1 MEIFGFIVSLVC
13 FVLFV
18 VLMIK
23 TPRKKEVK
31 EVREDEEVK
40 NKINKISYI
49 VANIEYELCD
59 KEFTSNRYLLKDSVE
74 HWCKN
79 VETCPVEPY
88 DTSDKFELMYGI
100 RTNHI
105 KNPFVEIYSN
115 RLIEYCTYTFSEG
128 ALYFLADRTIN
139 LAVCTMMCA
148 YLQYQAYK
156 RNLLIITLEEI
167 SDIFPNGLP
176 SEETWKK
183 LWYKQKV
190 FRKDLDSDNL
200 LDYKKCYES
209 IINIG
214 INNGNTN
221 N

>member
-23 TPRKKEVK
+23 TQRKKEVK
-31 EVREDEEVK
+31 EVREDEEVR
-40 NKINKISYI
+40 NKINKISYM

-59 KEFTSNRYLLKDSVE
+59 KEFISNRYLLKDSVE

-88 DTSDKFELMYGI
+88 DMFDILECNAMLPRSYKKPYD
-100 RTNHI
+100 
-105 KNPFVEIYSN
+105 EIYFK
-115 RLIEYCTYTFSEG
+115 RIENYCTYTISD
-128 ALYFLADRTIN
+128 AAVCFLSDRTVN

-156 RNLLIITLEEI
+156 RNLSKITRQDI
-167 SDIFPNGLP
+167 RNIFPNGLP

-183 LWYKQKV
+183 LWYQQKV

-200 LDYKKCYES
+200 LDYKECYES

>member
-1 MEIFGFIVSLVC
+1 MEIFKILGFIVYLACAALIISW
-13 FVLFV
+13 
-18 VLMIK
+18 MIK

-40 NKINKISYI
+40 NKINKISYM

-88 DTSDKFELMYGI
+88 DMFDILECNAMVPRSYKHPYD
-100 RTNHI
+100 
-105 KNPFVEIYSN
+105 EIYFK
-115 RLIEYCTYTFSEG
+115 RIEKYCTYTISK
-128 ALYFLADRTIN
+128 AAVCFLADRTIN

-148 YLQYQAYK
+148 YLQYQSYK
-156 RNLLIITLEEI
+156 RNLSKITRQDI
-167 SDIFPNGLP
+167 RNIFPNGLP

-183 LWYKQKV
+183 LWYQQKV

-209 IINIG
+209 I
-214 INNGNTN
+214 TTK
-221 N
+221 

>member
-23 TPRKKEVK
+23 TQRKREVK
-31 EVREDEEVK
+31 E
-40 NKINKISYI
+40 
-49 VANIEYELCD
+49 D
-59 KEFTSNRYLLKDSVE
+59 KGLRYNSDLSKDSVE
-74 HWCKN
+74 NWCKN

-88 DTSDKFELMYGI
+88 DKFDILEFNVMAHRSYK
-100 RTNHI
+100 H
-105 KNPFVEIYSN
+105 PYDEIYFK
-115 RLIEYCTYTFSEG
+115 RIENYCTYAISK
-128 ALYFLADRTIN
+128 AAVCFLSDRTIN

-156 RNLLIITLEEI
+156 RNLSVITL
-167 SDIFPNGLP
+167 SDIRNIFPNGLP
-176 SEETWKK
+176 SEDTWRK
-183 LWYKQKV
+183 LWYQQKV
-190 FRKDLDSDNL
+190 FRVGFDSDNL

>member
-23 TPRKKEVK
+23 TQRKKE
-31 EVREDEEVK
+31 
-40 NKINKISYI
+40 
-49 VANIEYELCD
+49 D
-59 KEFTSNRYLLKDSVE
+59 KGLRYNSDLSKDSVE
-74 HWCKN
+74 NWCKN
-79 VETCPVEPY
+79 VETCPVDAY
-88 DTSDKFELMYGI
+88 DIFDLFRYNFMVSRSY
-100 RTNHI
+100 
-105 KNPFVEIYSN
+105 KNPFDKIYFK
-115 RLIEYCTYTFSEG
+115 RIENYCTYTISY
-128 ALYFLADRTIN
+128 AAVCFLADRTIN

-156 RNLLIITLEEI
+156 RNLSRITLLEI
-167 SDIFPNGLP
+167 RKIFPNGLP

-183 LWYKQKV
+183 LWYQQKV

-200 LDYKKCYES
+200 LDYKNCYES

>member
-1 MEIFGFIVSLVC
+1 MMEIFDFIVSLVC

-23 TPRKKEVK
+23 TPRKREVK
-31 EVREDEEVK
+31 E
-40 NKINKISYI
+40 
-49 VANIEYELCD
+49 D
-59 KEFTSNRYLLKDSVE
+59 KGLRYNSDLSIDSVE
-74 HWCKN
+74 NWCKN
-79 VETCPVEPY
+79 VETCPVEAY
-88 DTSDKFELMYGI
+88 DIFDLLRYNFMVPRSY
-100 RTNHI
+100 
-105 KNPFVEIYSN
+105 KNPFDEIYFK
-115 RLIEYCTYTFSEG
+115 RIENYCTYTISK
-128 ALYFLADRTIN
+128 AAVCFLADRTIN
-139 LAVCTMMCA
+139 LAMCTMLCA

-156 RNLLIITLEEI
+156 RNLSKITRQDI
-167 SDIFPNGLP
+167 RKIFPNGLP

-183 LWYKQKV
+183 LWYQQKV

-200 LDYKKCYES
+200 LDYKNCYES